1 MNYLLCYLCK
11 TEKKEEEFIKRKD
24 GLIYKICKLCNKQVQ
39 TKKKKNKN
47 KNLTHTESH
56 RTCYK
61 CMRFLKNE
69 KFTLRSVGTFYSA
82 CKDCNK
88 YEFQH
93 KRRSLLSNSK
103 GSYTSREFEE
113 LLKKNPVCPICKRK
127 WDQIPLPKNKKVPWT
142 ADHIVP
148 INPVEGEKKGTNYI
162 SNIQPLCFSCNSKK
176 GNRQ

>member
-1 MNYLLCYLCK
+1 MSK
-11 TEKKEEEFIKRKD
+11 EKEELEKHLDDITQLYNQTMTLIEIE
-24 GLIYKICKLCNKQVQ
+24 GLIEENDK
-39 TKKKKNKN
+39 
-47 KNLTHTESH
+47 
-56 RTCYK
+56 
-61 CMRFLKNE
+61 
-69 KFTLRSVGTFYSA
+69 SA

-93 KRRSLLSNSK
+93 KRKSLLSNSK

-127 WDQIPLPKNKKVPWT
+127 WDQIPLPKHLKVPWA